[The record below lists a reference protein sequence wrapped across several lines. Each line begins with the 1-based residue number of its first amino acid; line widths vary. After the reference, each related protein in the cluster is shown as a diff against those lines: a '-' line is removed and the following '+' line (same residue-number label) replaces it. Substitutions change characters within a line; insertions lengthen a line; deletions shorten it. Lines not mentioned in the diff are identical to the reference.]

1 MSVSGDIMD
10 TVRVQR
16 LRNPRVSP
24 IFLGLVAVTIAGG
37 ALTLVPAEAAITAG
51 VVLLVLAG
59 WAVSLCLHEFGHA
72 LVADRCGDH
81 GVRALGYLT
90 LDIRRY
96 ANVGLSLVL
105 PLLFLLIG
113 GIPLP
118 GGAVW
123 INRSALRH
131 RWAASAVALA
141 GPGVNLVL
149 AVALAVAVGVLPVP
163 PFLAAG
169 LSFLALIQVLAFVLN
184 ILPVP
189 GLDGFGIIDPYLA
202 PATRAAAARF
212 APYAPLVLFAVIL
225 LLPGAAS
232 LLFSLA
238 SAVFSGAGGSSGLAT
253 AGQQIFFF
261 WQR

>member
-1 MSVSGDIMD
+1 MAVGD
-10 TVRVQR
+10 TAEVPL

-24 IFLGLVAVTIAGG
+24 IFLGLVAVTAAGG
-37 ALTLVPAEAAITAG
+37 ALTLVPAEAAVTLGI
-51 VVLLVLAG
+51 VVLVLAG

-72 LVADRCGDH
+72 IVADRCGDH
-81 GVRALGYLT
+81 GVRELGYLS

-96 ANVGLSLVL
+96 ANIGLSLVL

-131 RWAASAVALA
+131 RWAASAVAVA
-141 GPGVNLVL
+141 GPAVNLVL
-149 AVALAVAVGVLPVP
+149 AIGLAVVVGLAPVP
-163 PFLAAG
+163 GFLAAG
-169 LSFLALIQVLAFVLN
+169 LSFLALIQVLAFVIN
-184 ILPVP
+184 ILPIP
-189 GLDGFGIIDPYLA
+189 GLDGFGIIDPYLD
-202 PATRAAAARF
+202 PRTRASVARF

-225 LLPGAAS
+225 LLPGAAQV
-232 LLFSLA
+232 LFGLA
-238 SAVFSGAGGSSGLAT
+238 GALFTAAGGSSTLAS
-253 AGQQIFFF
+253 AGQQLFFF

>member
-1 MSVSGDIMD
+1 MSVRGVVVD
-10 TVRVQR
+10 TACVPL

-24 IFLGLVAVTIAGG
+24 IFLGLVAVTAAGG
-37 ALTLVPAEAAITAG
+37 ALTLVPAEAAVTLGI
-51 VVLLVLAG
+51 VVLVLAG

-72 LVADRCGDH
+72 IVADRCGDH

-131 RWAASAVALA
+131 RWAASAV
-141 GPGVNLVL
+141 VV
-149 AVALAVAVGVLPVP
+149 VPVRRRCN
-163 PFLAAG
+163 
-169 LSFLALIQVLAFVLN
+169 S
-184 ILPVP
+184 
-189 GLDGFGIIDPYLA
+189 
-202 PATRAAAARF
+202 
-212 APYAPLVLFAVIL
+212 
-225 LLPGAAS
+225 
-232 LLFSLA
+232 
-238 SAVFSGAGGSSGLAT
+238 
-253 AGQQIFFF
+253 
-261 WQR
+261 